1 MPGDGCWLG
10 SGSRQFR
17 GAGHGARR
25 ERSPRRYP
33 VGCDDACNGRSYDI
47 SSATEEPIHCKDS
60 GHSAHC
66 QGSELRPAPLCR
78 IGCRRNSIQALR
90 PSYAFDAGLTSSG
103 LEPYPLGDFMADI
116 HSSHAAPEEV
126 TGKLHDLLAT
136 LWSRSQQ
143 SITDR
148 LDVLRTALRTLRTN
162 PAEKN
167 ARRGGADAA
176 HKLAGILGTFGLPEG
191 TNLARRIEV
200 MLEAPAP

>member
-1 MPGDGCWLG
+1 
-10 SGSRQFR
+10 
-17 GAGHGARR
+17 
-25 ERSPRRYP
+25 
-33 VGCDDACNGRSYDI
+33 
-47 SSATEEPIHCKDS
+47 
-60 GHSAHC
+60 
-66 QGSELRPAPLCR
+66 
-78 IGCRRNSIQALR
+78 
-90 PSYAFDAGLTSSG
+90 
-103 LEPYPLGDFMADI
+103 MADI

-200 MLEAPAP
+200 MLEAPAPIRPFDLDTLQRTIDQLQLMIEAKSKDAGKRRA